1 MPFLYPGK
9 GYEPQREVVP
19 VTLIGSGPSL
29 VCVGPHVPAKTMR
42 ELVDLA
48 KARPGQ
54 LTYASA
60 GVGSSLHLGAELLK
74 KTAGI
79 DIKHVPYKGAALAT
93 GDILGGRVDMIVD
106 IVPSVLQLVRDG
118 QLKGLAVT
126 SKERSKLVP
135 EFPPAAEAV
144 PGYEFIAW
152 FGLFLPAGAP
162 AGMAEGLQAAVAAVL
177 AAPDVKERYATLGME
192 TVGSTPADFQKF
204 MADDLAKWGRVIKEL
219 GITAEG

>member
-1 MPFLYPGK
+1 
-9 GYEPQREVVP
+9 
-19 VTLIGSGPSL
+19 
-29 VCVGPHVPAKTMR
+29 
-42 ELVDLA
+42 
-48 KARPGQ
+48 
-54 LTYASA
+54 
-60 GVGSSLHLGAELLK
+60 
-74 KTAGI
+74 
-79 DIKHVPYKGAALAT
+79 VPYKGAALAT

-126 SKERSKLVP
+126 TKERSKLVP

-162 AGMAEGLQAAVAAVL
+162 AGVAEQLQAAVASVL
-177 AAPDVKERYATLGME
+177 AAPDVKERYTTLGME
-192 TVGSTPADFQKF
+192 TVGSTPAEFQKF
-204 MADDLAKWGRVIKEL
+204 MADDLAKWGRIIKEL